1 MQSISEYAVKKIQTP
16 TEKNLDKD
24 IEWVCSSLGFVTS
37 RDHDKTAMR
46 IIKAMV
52 YAAKDGKGL
61 DSEELAE
68 LVKPT
73 RGSVLYHLKRLMRA
87 GLVVKIQSHYELT
100 QKSLT
105 KTIEDAQANINAVL
119 EEIKKISLEIDEE
132 LGMPYR

>member
-16 TEKNLDKD
+16 MEKNLDKD
-24 IEWVCSSLGFVTS
+24 VEWVCSSLGFVSS

-46 IIKAMV
+46 IIKALV

-61 DSEELAE
+61 TSEELTE

-87 GLVVKIQSHYELT
+87 GLVVKIDSCYELT

-105 KTIEDAQANINAVL
+105 KTIEDAQTNINNVL
-119 EEIKKISLEIDEE
+119 QEIKRISMEVDEE